1 MGFEEDIREF
11 LIESNEALENLDREI
26 VELERAPRNMQL
38 VSSAFRAVHTIKG
51 TSSFFGFDLLGALTH
66 VTENILSQVRD
77 GERELTPELISLIL
91 SALDEVKILLASIK
105 ATGQEGPDRTEPL
118 RVRMN
123 EAYRSVLPEKL
134 PEGIPHALA
143 PASPGTEAPR
153 EAAAP
158 EAQQQSVSRGGFQRL
173 RKRPPP
179 SQAQNN
185 AVASEP
191 EPETKAAVQ
200 EASTLAAKRPVPPPA
215 ATAPTAAAVVSSA
228 PAPTGDPSGA
238 ARQVGDSTIRVDVGL
253 LNRLMN
259 LVGELVLARNQLLQE
274 APVHSLPLQQ
284 TSQRLNLI
292 TSELQEGVMKTR
304 MQPIGVVWN
313 KLPRVVRDLASQC
326 GKKIRVEMEGAD
338 TDLDKTIIEA
348 IKDPLTHVVRN
359 CCDHGIEMPEKRIA
373 KGKIPE
379 GLIQLRAYH
388 EGGVVNIEVSDDGSG
403 IDPERVKS
411 KAIEKGI
418 LRAEQAAQMTTREAL
433 HLIFLPGFSTAAQ
446 VTSIS
451 GRGVGMDVV
460 KNNIEKIGGNVE
472 VLAPPEGGTTIRI
485 KIPLTLAIIPGLVV
499 TLEKQAHAGAA
510 EVVAEDR
517 GPAETRQR
525 WRSQERFIIP
535 QANLVELVRIQAGE
549 QSRRIDSIHGTPVFH
564 HRGKLLPLLYLGSVL
579 GQPQSD
585 RAISD
590 VTNIVVLQAE
600 NRQMGLVVDQICDTQ
615 EIVVKPLGRQ
625 LKGLSC
631 YVGAT
636 IMGDGRPALIL
647 DVVGL
652 AHLGGISAVNG
663 AAAKAESAG
672 ADQTARTQKLLV
684 FRAGIYDRVAV
695 PLSLVDRLEEI
706 DAATIKRAAGRPVL
720 HYRGEILP
728 LLAMPEPPMA
738 GKEAR
743 EIGSGLRQVIVFSDG
758 RRRTGVLVDQIIDIL
773 EEAVTARR
781 SVSAPGIL
789 GSAIIGGQVTDLLD
803 LEFLLASAGEG
814 WLQQAKSGS
823 TPRLLLL
830 EGRTAARELLHGF
843 LETSGYSTVSTGT
856 LAEADLQLQHSTFD
870 LALTSIDVGGQPEAG
885 LDFLQTVRR
894 DEALKHMPV
903 IAMLSPERGS
913 VRQSQVDR
921 LADFDACVYKDQR
934 DELLHAL
941 TATLAKDHA
950 PRLQEVLQ

>member
-123 EAYRSVLPEKL
+123 EAYRSVLTEKL

-143 PASPGTEAPR
+143 PATPKTEAPC
-153 EAAAP
+153 ETAAP

-185 AVASEP
+185 AVAPEP
-191 EPETKAAVQ
+191 EPKTAVQ
-200 EASTLAAKRPVPPPA
+200 EGSTLAVKRPQSPPA
-215 ATAPTAAAVVSSA
+215 AHASTAAAVVSSA
-228 PAPTGDPSGA
+228 PAPTGDPSGGA
-238 ARQVGDSTIRVDVGL
+238 ARQMGDSTIRVDVGL

-373 KGKIPE
+373 KGKVPE

-472 VLAPPEGGTTIRI
+472 VLAPPDGGTTIRI

-499 TLEKQAHAGAA
+499 TLEKQSHAGTA
-510 EVVAEDR
+510 EVVAEHR

-525 WRSQERFIIP
+525 WRNQERFIIP

-585 RAISD
+585 RATSD

-652 AHLGGISAVNG
+652 AHLGGISAANG

-672 ADQTARTQKLLV
+672 ADETARTQKLLV
-684 FRAGIYDRVAV
+684 FRAGIYERVAV

-706 DAATIKRAAGRPVL
+706 DPAIIKRAAGQPVL

-728 LLAMPEPPMA
+728 LLAMPELPMA
-738 GKEAR
+738 GSEAR
-743 EIGSGLRQVIVFSDG
+743 EIGSGLKQVVVFSDG

-781 SVSAPGIL
+781 GVSAPGIL

-803 LEFLLASAGEG
+803 LESLLASAGEG

-823 TPRLLLL
+823 TPKLLLL

-843 LETSGYSTVSTGT
+843 LETSGYSTVSVGT
-856 LAEADLQLQHSTFD
+856 LAEADTQLQHGTFD

-921 LADFDACVYKDQR
+921 LADFDACVYKNQR

>member
-1 MGFEEDIREF
+1 MGKSTVTAMGFEEDIREF

-105 ATGQEGPDRTEPL
+105 STGQEGPDRTEPL
-118 RVRMN
+118 RARMN
-123 EAYRSVLPEKL
+123 EAYRSVLPEKQTE
-134 PEGIPHALA
+134 PS
-143 PASPGTEAPR
+143 SPRNEIPR
-153 EAAAP
+153 EATAT
-158 EAQQQSVSRGGFQRL
+158 EAKQEPISCGGFQRL
-173 RKRPPP
+173 RKRPAA
-179 SQAQNN
+179 SQVQSN
-185 AVASEP
+185 AGAP
-191 EPETKAAVQ
+191 EPESKASVQ
-200 EASTLAAKRPVPPPA
+200 EGSTSGAKRPVPPSA
-215 ATAPTAAAVVSSA
+215 ETSTAAA
-228 PAPTGDPSGA
+228 PATPTLAGDPPGA

-359 CCDHGIEMPEKRIA
+359 CCDHGIEMPEKRVA
-373 KGKIPE
+373 KGKTPE

-388 EGGVVNIEVSDDGSG
+388 EGGVVNIEVSDDGGG

-418 LRAEQAAQMTTREAL
+418 LRPEQAAQMTTREAL

-472 VLAPPEGGTTIRI
+472 VLAPPDGGTTIRI

-499 TLEKQAHAGAA
+499 TLEKQAHAGSA
-510 EVVAEDR
+510 EILAEDR
-517 GPAETRQR
+517 GQAEIRQR
-525 WRSQERFIIP
+525 WRTQERFIIP

-652 AHLGGISAVNG
+652 AHLGGISAASG

-672 ADQTARTQKLLV
+672 TDETTRTQKLLV
-684 FRAGIYDRVAV
+684 FRAGIYERVAV

-706 DAATIKRAAGRPVL
+706 DAAIIKRAAGRPVL

-728 LLAMPEPPMA
+728 LLAMPGLSNA
-738 GKEAR
+738 GNGER
-743 EIGSGLRQVIVFSDG
+743 EIGSGLKQVVVFSDG

-773 EEAVTARR
+773 EETVTARH

-803 LEFLLASAGEG
+803 LESLLTSAGEG
-814 WLQQAKSGS
+814 WLQHPKSGS
-823 TPRLLLL
+823 SPRLLLL

-843 LETSGYSTVSTGT
+843 LETSGYSTVSVGT
-856 LAEADLQLQHSTFD
+856 LAEADTQLQHSTFD
-870 LALTSIDVGGQPEAG
+870 LALTSIDVGSQPEAG
-885 LDFLQTVRR
+885 LDFLQSVRKK
-894 DEALKHMPV
+894 ESLKHLPV
-903 IAMLSPERGS
+903 VAMLSPLRGS

-934 DELLHAL
+934 DELLSAL
-941 TATLAKDHA
+941 TAILAKQHA
-950 PRLQEVLQ
+950 PRLEEVLQ

>member
-26 VELERAPRNMQL
+26 VELERAPGNMKL

-105 ATGQEGPDRTEPL
+105 STGQEGPDRTEPL

-123 EAYRSVLPEKL
+123 DAYRSVSPENP
-134 PEGIPHALA
+134 PESVPQALESA
-143 PASPGTEAPR
+143 PSETEMPRETAATEAK
-153 EAAAP
+153 
-158 EAQQQSVSRGGFQRL
+158 QQSVSRGGFQRL
-173 RKRPPP
+173 RKRPAP
-179 SQAQNN
+179 SQVQNN
-185 AVASEP
+185 AIASGP
-191 EPETKAAVQ
+191 ESKAAVQ
-200 EASTLAAKRPVPPPA
+200 DGSTSVAKRPSPA
-215 ATAPTAAAVVSSA
+215 PAEASNASAVVVPAA
-228 PAPTGDPSGA
+228 PAPAGDPSGA

-359 CCDHGIEMPEKRIA
+359 CCDHGIEMPEKRVA
-373 KGKIPE
+373 KGKAPE

-388 EGGVVNIEVSDDGSG
+388 EGGVVNIEVSDDGGG

-411 KAIEKGI
+411 KAIDKGI
-418 LRAEQAAQMTTREAL
+418 LRPEQAAQMTTREAL

-472 VLAPPEGGTTIRI
+472 VLAPPDGGTTIRI

-510 EVVAEDR
+510 EIVSEDR
-517 GPAETRQR
+517 RQTEIRQR
-525 WRSQERFIIP
+525 WRTQERFIIP

-549 QSRRIDSIHGTPVFH
+549 QSKRIDSIHGTPVFH

-652 AHLGGISAVNG
+652 AHLGGISAANG
-663 AAAKAESAG
+663 AAAKAESAS
-672 ADQTARTQKLLV
+672 ADEATRTQKLLV
-684 FRAGIYDRVAV
+684 FRAGIYERVAV

-728 LLAMPEPPMA
+728 LLAMPELLTP
-738 GKEAR
+738 GNEAR
-743 EIGSGLRQVIVFSDG
+743 EIGSGLKQVVVFSDG

-803 LEFLLASAGEG
+803 LESLLTSAGEG
-814 WLQQAKSGS
+814 WLQQARSAS

-843 LETSGYSTVSTGT
+843 LETSGYSIVSVGT
-856 LAEADLQLQHSTFD
+856 ITEADTQLQHSTFD
-870 LALTSIDVGGQPEAG
+870 LALTSIDIGGQPEAG
-885 LDFLQTVRR
+885 LNFLQSVRK
-894 DEALKHMPV
+894 EESLKHLPV
-903 IAMLSPERGS
+903 IAMLSPLRGS

-934 DELLHAL
+934 DELLNTL
-941 TATLAKDHA
+941 TAILAKDHA
-950 PRLQEVLQ
+950 PRRQEVLQ